1 MTTLTKAAAQWPLSA
16 VFIFDI
22 GATGGADAMVNTA
35 TPGVLTSFKASSGA
49 TFDIATLPANSFV
62 VSGEINVV
70 TVSND
75 TGTATISVGD
85 PSSATRYLGATTIKV
100 AGRTALVPTGLLL
113 TASTNL
119 RITLANA
126 NGDATTG
133 KVIVR
138 ADIVIL
144 GRVNENLKMV

>member
-22 GATGGADAMVNTA
+22 GATGGSDAMVNTS
-35 TPGVLTSFKASSGA
+35 GVLTSFKAASG
-49 TFDIATLPANSFV
+49 TVYDIATLPPQSFLTD
-62 VSGEINVV
+62 GEVDVV
-70 TVSND
+70 TASDD
-75 TGTATISVGD
+75 TGTATITVGD
-85 PSSATRYLGATTIKV
+85 ASSANRYLGATTIKTV
-100 AGRTALVPTGLLL
+100 ARTALVPTGLFL
-113 TASTNL
+113 TAATNL

-126 NGDATTG
+126 NGNATVG

-138 ADIVIL
+138 ANIVIV